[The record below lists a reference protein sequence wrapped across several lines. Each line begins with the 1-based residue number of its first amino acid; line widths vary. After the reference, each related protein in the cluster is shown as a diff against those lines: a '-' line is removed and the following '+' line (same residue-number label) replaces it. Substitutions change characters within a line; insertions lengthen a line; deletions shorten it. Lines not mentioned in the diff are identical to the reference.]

1 MNAEL
6 FGNDFPLRFVFGKP
20 DDLSSVRMEIRDD
33 DGNIYT

>member
-6 FGNDFPLRFVFGKP
+6 FVKDFPLRFVFGRP
-20 DDLSSVRMEIRDD
+20 DDLSWFRMEIRDE